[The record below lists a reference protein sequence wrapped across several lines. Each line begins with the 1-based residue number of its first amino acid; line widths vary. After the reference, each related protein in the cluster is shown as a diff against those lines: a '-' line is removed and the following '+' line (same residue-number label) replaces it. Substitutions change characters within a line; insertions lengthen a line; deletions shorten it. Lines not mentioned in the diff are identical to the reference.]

1 MQNVKIFSK
10 MRFLLFIFGLYLLQS
25 CGGGSSTS
33 SEKTRY
39 EYAKIVIDDSFQK
52 LLKTSIDTYE
62 SQYPKAK
69 FIPKY
74 ASEDSAIQLLMNDK
88 KVNTIVI
95 SRELTKRELYILK
108 TKDIEVRSNKIAT
121 DGVAIIVH
129 PSNSDSVFTVDDIK
143 NILLGKKATW
153 KDGRKIQVV
162 FDKPY
167 SANFNYLKKLCD
179 NGPIENH
186 VTALKSNQEVIKFIK
201 ENPNSLGVIGVNWI
215 SDQHDF
221 DTKYFLN
228 GIRVASIGKDKNSL
242 AFQPYAGVLYTK
254 EYPLTRDIWMI
265 NYAPRSSVNSSLINF
280 MLREPG
286 QLIVQQSSLVP
297 ANAPIRLIEMRTE

>member
-1 MQNVKIFSK
+1 MK
-10 MRFLLFIFGLYLLQS
+10 LYLFILSVLLIQS
-25 CGGGSSTS
+25 CGNSPSSTS
-33 SEKTRY
+33 EKSKY

-52 LLKTSIDTYE
+52 LIKTSIDTYE

-74 ASEDSAIQLLMNDK
+74 DSEDKAIELLINDK
-88 KVNTIVI
+88 KVKSIVI
-95 SRELTKRELYILK
+95 SRELSKKEIYILK
-108 TKDIEVRSNKIAT
+108 TKNIEVRSNKIAT
-121 DGVAIIVH
+121 DGIAIIVH
-129 PSNSDSVFTVDDIK
+129 PSNTDSVFTVNELK
-143 NILLGKKATW
+143 EILLGRKSTW
-153 KDGRKIQVV
+153 KNGNKIQVV

-167 SANFNYLKKLCD
+167 SANFNYLKKLCN
-179 NGPIENH
+179 NGPIENN
-186 VTALKSNQEVIKFIK
+186 VTALKSNEEVIKFIK

-228 GIRVASIGKDKNSL
+228 GIRVASISKNKNSN

-254 EYPLTRDIWMI
+254 EYPITRDIWMI
-265 NYAPRSSVNSSLINF
+265 NYAPRSSVNSSFINF

>member
-1 MQNVKIFSK
+1 MKLILF
-10 MRFLLFIFGLYLLQS
+10 LFIVVLFQA
-25 CGGGSSTS
+25 CGSGTS
-33 SEKTRY
+33 SSKEKDMH
-39 EYAKIVIDDSFQK
+39 EYANIVIDDSFKK
-52 LLKTSIDTYE
+52 LLTTSFDTYE

-69 FIPKY
+69 FLPKY
-74 ASEDSAIQLLMNDK
+74 ESEDKAIESLINDK
-88 KVNTIVI
+88 KVKTIVI
-95 SRELTKRELYILK
+95 SRELTKKEVYILK
-108 TKDIEVRSNKIAT
+108 KKDIEVRSNKIAT
-121 DGVAIIVH
+121 DGIAIIVH
-129 PSNSDSVFTVDDIK
+129 PSNPDSVFTVNEIK
-143 NILLGKKATW
+143 EMLLGKKTIW
-153 KDGRKIQVV
+153 KNGGKIQVV

-167 SANFNYLKKLCD
+167 SANFNYLKSLCS
-179 NGPIENH
+179 NGPIENN
-186 VTALKSNQEVIKFIK
+186 VTALKSNEEVIKFIK

-228 GIRVASIGKDKNSL
+228 GIRVASIGKNKQSGF
-242 AFQPYAGVLYTK
+242 FQPYAGVIYTK

-265 NYAPRSSVNSSLINF
+265 NYSPRSSISSSFINF

>member
-1 MQNVKIFSK
+1 MK
-10 MRFLLFIFGLYLLQS
+10 LYLFILSVLLIQS
-25 CGGGSSTS
+25 CGNSSSSTS
-33 SEKTRY
+33 EKSKY

-69 FIPKY
+69 FNPKY
-74 ASEDSAIQLLMNDK
+74 DSEDKAIELLVNDK
-88 KVNTIVI
+88 KVKSIVI
-95 SRELTKRELYILK
+95 SRELSKKEIYILK
-108 TKDIEVRSNKIAT
+108 TKNIEVRSNKIAT
-121 DGVAIIVH
+121 DGIAIIVH
-129 PSNSDSVFTVDDIK
+129 PSNTDSVFTVNELK
-143 NILLGKKATW
+143 EILLGRKSTW
-153 KDGRKIQVV
+153 KNGNKIQVV

-167 SANFNYLKKLCD
+167 SANFNYLKKLCN
-179 NGPIENH
+179 NGPIENN
-186 VTALKSNQEVIKFIK
+186 VTALKSNEEVIKFIK

-228 GIRVASIGKDKNSL
+228 GIRVASISKDKNSN

-265 NYAPRSSVNSSLINF
+265 NYAPRSSVNSSFINF

>member
-1 MQNVKIFSK
+1 MK
-10 MRFLLFIFGLYLLQS
+10 LYLLILSVILLQA
-25 CGGGSSTS
+25 CGNNTS
-33 SEKTRY
+33 SSKKESNF

-74 ASEDSAIQLLMNDK
+74 DSEDKAIELLVNDK
-88 KVNTIVI
+88 KIKTIVI
-95 SRELTKRELYILK
+95 SRELTKKELYILK

-121 DGVAIIVH
+121 DGIAIIVH
-129 PSNSDSVFTVDDIK
+129 PSNPDSVFTVDDLK
-143 NILLGKKATW
+143 NILLGRKSRW
-153 KDGRKIQVV
+153 KNGNKIQVV

-167 SANFNYLKKLCD
+167 SANFNYLKKFCN
-179 NGPIENH
+179 NGPIENN
-186 VTALKSNQEVIKFIK
+186 VTALKSNEEVIKFIK

-228 GIRVASIGKDKNSL
+228 GIRVASIRKDKNSN

-265 NYAPRSSVNSSLINF
+265 NYAPRSAVNSSFINF